1 MIYIDTNIIVS
12 YMDEADAN
20 HSRAVKLIQSLRGE
34 KLVTSRLALVELASV
49 YSRAGL
55 EDPLALALYS
65 IEESGVE
72 LAEIDFNDA
81 LSQAFRLSAELRLR
95 TLDLLHIM
103 ASKLLGA
110 RYFATFDKDIINKKD
125 LVARIGIRVISDK
138 PTLGN
143 SDNYD

>member
-110 RYFATFDKDIINKKD
+110 KYFATFNKDVISKKD

-138 PTLGN
+138 TALGN
-143 SDNYD
+143 IDNYD

>member
-20 HSRAVKLIQSLRGE
+20 HSRAVKLIQSLQGE

-55 EDPLALALYS
+55 ENPLALALYS
-65 IEESGVE
+65 IEETGVE

-81 LSQAFRLSAELRLR
+81 LSLAFRLSAELRLR
-95 TLDLLHIM
+95 TLDLLHITT
-103 ASKLLGA
+103 SKLLGA
-110 RYFATFDKDIINKKD
+110 RYFATFNKDIVNKKD
-125 LVARIGIRVISDK
+125 LVARIGIEIVSDQIK
-138 PTLGN
+138 PGN
-143 SDNYD
+143 NGI

>member
-34 KLVTSRLALVELASV
+34 KLVTSRLTLVELASV

-65 IEESGVE
+65 IEETGVE

-95 TLDLLHIM
+95 TLDLLHIT

-110 RYFATFDKDIINKKD
+110 KYFATFDRDIINKKD
-125 LVARIGIRVISDK
+125 LVARIGIRIIS
-138 PTLGN
+138 N
-143 SDNYD
+143 